1 MSDISPPAV
10 PSYGQL
16 IGGEWRGAGAE
27 LENRNPAD
35 PSTVVSTHGLAT
47 VQDVEQAY
55 AAARAAA
62 PGWRRT
68 PPVKR
73 GEILFRAA
81 ELVAARAEQI
91 ASELTAEE
99 GKTLPEARG
108 ETARAV
114 SVLRFFAG
122 ECSQ

>member
-1 MSDISPPAV
+1 MPNSMTEISPTGRPV
-10 PSYGQL
+10 PSYGHF
-16 IGGEWRGAGAE
+16 IAGTWRGAGGE

-47 VQDVEQAY
+47 VQDVEEAY

-68 PPVKR
+68 SPVKR
-73 GEILFRAA
+73 GEILLRAA
-81 ELVAARAEQI
+81 ELIAARAEEI
-91 ASELTAEE
+91 AAELTAEE

-108 ETARAV
+108 ETARA
-114 SVLRFFAG
+114 
-122 ECSQ
+122 